1 MNKYNESIDLL
12 ALYLWPRNTIA
23 WIAFSLAMSMSC
35 ILFEDV
41 FRYISGYAKI
51 NDWKRYSA
59 QIEDIDYKGALV
71 GVRYSY
77 LVNGV
82 RFNGR
87 NIGVESKEYMDIPSR
102 KMQKIKNNLKF
113 SNQIEI
119 RVDPKNH
126 QLSTYIISPNE
137 IYIIPLV
144 IFFPL
149 SLQFLYILIFYEKL
163 KRYKF

>member
-1 MNKYNESIDLL
+1 MNKYNDSIDLL
-12 ALYLWPRNTIA
+12 ALYLWPRNIIA
-23 WIAFSLAMSMSC
+23 WIAFSLAMSMTC
-35 ILFEDV
+35 ILYEDV
-41 FRYISGYAKI
+41 FRFVSGYARVS
-51 NDWKRYSA
+51 DWKRYPA
-59 QIEDIDYKGALV
+59 QIESIDYKGSLV

-77 LVNGV
+77 LVNEV
-82 RFNGR
+82 KFNGR
-87 NIGVESKEYMDIPSR
+87 NIGVDSKEYMNISPR
-102 KMQKIKNNLKF
+102 KIQEIKNNLKF
-113 SNQIEI
+113 SKQIEI

-126 QLSTYIISPNE
+126 ELSTYIISPND